1 MYNELLEHIG
11 FTILNKILG
20 NCKIFGI
27 DKQIQKYQRTR
38 ILKRWKSEN

>member
-1 MYNELLEHIG
+1 MYNELLKHLE

-27 DKQIQKYQRTR
+27 DKQIQKYQKAK
-38 ILKRWKSEN
+38 ILKRWKSES